1 MSKYTFSSD
10 WFTNNIPIWEKE
22 LLKYKKKPIKFLE
35 IGTYEGRSA
44 IWALENILQHN
55 DSHIF
60 CVDTFQEGTFSTFKK
75 NIYPFRDKVTI
86 LKGTSQKMLKLPV
99 ILKEKFDIIYIDAD
113 HHSSQVLE
121 SAILSFPLLKKG
133 GLLIFDDYTYSKEH
147 DNRCPKQGIDAF
159 LNAYAEDIHVIYSK
173 WQVIVKKRHLPRPR
187 KPCKSEFYDY

>member
-1 MSKYTFSSD
+1 MSKYDFSSD

-22 LLKYKKKPIKFLE
+22 LSKYKKRPTKFLE

-44 IWALENILQHN
+44 IWALENILLHPK
-55 DSHIF
+55 SHIF
-60 CVDTFQEGTFSTFKK
+60 CVDTFQEGTLPTFKRNIK
-75 NIYPFRDKVTI
+75 NFRDKVTI
-86 LKGTSQKMLKLPV
+86 MKGTSQHMLKHPLV
-99 ILKEKFDIIYIDAD
+99 LKEQFDIIYIDAD
-113 HHSSQVLE
+113 HHASHVLE
-121 SAILSFPLLKKG
+121 DAILAFPLLKKG

-173 WQVIVKKRHLPRPR
+173 WQVVLQKRPMSRPK